1 MSSCSWSS
9 YQGSCRDDDS
19 VSSLQ
24 ARVTAHCTV
33 CGGMLTH
40 TDICCW
46 SAHFRG
52 CCCHSIAGSIS
63 PVSRSVTCVAPATG
77 APLLSGPAACAARRA
92 RPHWTPAQPAPAPAW
107 PHQRSFFRSSYNLV
121 CVYTQTIH
129 SSALCVETVEC
140 LVFVWRAAPPSILAL
155 YVISVNIAVD
165 SVGWPAAHRKLE
177 TILCDICPSPRQPRV
192 PI

>member
-1 MSSCSWSS
+1 MMTVSP
-9 YQGSCRDDDS
+9 

-24 ARVTAHCTV
+24 AGVRAHCTV

-63 PVSRSVTCVAPATG
+63 PVTRSVTCVAPATG
-77 APLLSGPAACAARRA
+77 APLLPGPAACAARRA
-92 RPHWTPAQPAPAPAW
+92 RTGHPPSLHQHQPGRTSAV
-107 PHQRSFFRSSYNLV
+107 SSDLHTILCMFTHRQYTALP
-121 CVYTQTIH
+121 CV
-129 SSALCVETVEC
+129 CVETVEC

-155 YVISVNIAVD
+155 FVISVNIAVD
-165 SVGWPAAHRKLE
+165 SVGWAAAHRKLE

>member
-63 PVSRSVTCVAPATG
+63 PVTCVTCVAPATG
-77 APLLSGPAACAARRA
+77 APLLPGPAACAARRA

-155 YVISVNIAVD
+155 FVISVNIAVD
-165 SVGWPAAHRKLE
+165 SVGWAAAHRKLE

>member
-24 ARVTAHCTV
+24 AGVRAHCTV

-77 APLLSGPAACAARRA
+77 APLLPGPAACAARRA
-92 RPHWTPAQPAPAPAW
+92 RPHWTPTQPAPAW
-107 PHQRSFFRSSYNLV
+107 PAPAQFLQIFIQSCV
-121 CVYTQTIH
+121 CMFTHRQYT
-129 SSALCVETVEC
+129 ALPC
-140 LVFVWRAAPPSILAL
+140 VWRLWSVWCLYGELPLPPSWHCLL
-155 YVISVNIAVD
+155 SLSISRWTVWAGQQHTGN
-165 SVGWPAAHRKLE
+165 
-177 TILCDICPSPRQPRV
+177 
-192 PI
+192 